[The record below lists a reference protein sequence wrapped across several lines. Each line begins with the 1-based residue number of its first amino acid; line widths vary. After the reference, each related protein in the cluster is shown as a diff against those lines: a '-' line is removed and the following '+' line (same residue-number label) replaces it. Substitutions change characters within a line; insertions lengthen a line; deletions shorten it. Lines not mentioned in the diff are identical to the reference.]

1 MFAYIEEMIM
11 IMIKTIEIEIEWDQ
25 TIIVYRS
32 WG

>member
-25 TIIVYRS
+25 TIIVYR
-32 WG
+32 